1 MANIEF
7 TALIAKFNIVL
18 TIYFMRFAPKL
29 AWKYFRSSRKGL
41 TRFTS
46 VVVIIGICAGV
57 ASLIVAQALSKGFA
71 DEMRDKVLGNTAH
84 ISVSQ
89 NGDTRISNWEII
101 KRKLEG
107 LDAVKE
113 VETTAYESAV
123 ISNGATSTYAV
134 LRVKDLKNQD
144 QPGAER
150 IPSPGSVSVLIGKEL
165 AEKLNLK
172 VKGEAKILV
181 AGEDEKPSSENVAIA
196 GIFETGLY
204 EYDSTWVYISSFD
217 YRALKNQESFSP
229 SAFTIYLN
237 DIFQSRQVADQI
249 REILGSGF
257 KVIDW
262 QEANK
267 PLFAALSLERKV
279 SFAIIF
285 IIIFIS
291 ALNITTTLALLI
303 NERKVD
309 IAILKTCGARTKNL
323 VSIFLFEGIILSL
336 IGIIAGTILGFLACY
351 IGNRFRVVSLSKQVY
366 SLNYVPFHPEFL
378 SVAIILS
385 LTLLLCTMAMIYP
398 LIKVSKI
405 KPLEIIRRS

>member
-1 MANIEF
+1 M
-7 TALIAKFNIVL
+7 
-18 TIYFMRFAPKL
+18 
-29 AWKYFRSSRKGL
+29 
-41 TRFTS
+41 
-46 VVVIIGICAGV
+46 
-57 ASLIVAQALSKGFA
+57 AQALSKGFA
-71 DEMRDKVLGNTAH
+71 DEMRDKVLRNTAH
-84 ISVSQ
+84 ISVSEK
-89 NGDTRISNWEII
+89 GDTRISNWEII
-101 KRKLEG
+101 KRKLERIEEIKKIE
-107 LDAVKE
+107 A
-113 VETTAYESAV
+113 TAYESAV
-123 ISNGATSTYAV
+123 ISSGEISTYAV

-144 QPGAER
+144 QNGAKPTT
-150 IPSPGSVSVLIGKEL
+150 PSGSTSVLIGKEL
-165 AEKLNLK
+165 AEKLNLNLQ
-172 VKGEAKILV
+172 GEAKILI
-181 AGEDEKPSSENVAIA
+181 AGEDEMPSSQNVEIA

-217 YRALKNQESFSP
+217 YKALKNQDSFSP

-249 REILGSGF
+249 RKILGSGF

-285 IIIFIS
+285 LIIFIS
-291 ALNITTTLALLI
+291 ALNITTTLALLV
-303 NERKVD
+303 NERKID
-309 IAILKTCGARTKNL
+309 IAILKTCGARTKSL
-323 VSIFLFEGIILSL
+323 VAVFLFEGLILSL

-385 LTLLLCTMAMIYP
+385 LTLLLCIMAMIYP
-398 LIKVSKI
+398 LVKVSKM
-405 KPLEIIRRS
+405 KPLEIIRRL